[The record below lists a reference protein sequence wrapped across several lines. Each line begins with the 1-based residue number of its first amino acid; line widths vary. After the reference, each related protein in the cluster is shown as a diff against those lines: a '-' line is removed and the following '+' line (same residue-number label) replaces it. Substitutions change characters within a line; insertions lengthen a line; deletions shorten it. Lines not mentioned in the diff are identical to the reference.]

1 MAFLCGG
8 VKDGLSGATGDI
20 ILLEEIPRGTRYGFD
35 MGEKGIYQGK
45 NKNVRRIIYLIGKM
59 KERRSV

>member
-35 MGEKGIYQGK
+35 MGEKGIK
-45 NKNVRRIIYLIGKM
+45 VKIRM
-59 KERRSV
+59 